1 MIFHNDEMK
10 EIVED
15 VNVMMAIGSVDASP
29 SASSETKRQQGNCP
43 ADDGESHL
51 RTYVFPFCWPE
62 TLSEHQKRFELFSK
76 FLNDEQILQM
86 DWHLKVILIIAKPID
101 SVLSYV
107 NWQILTLNSRNNLP
121 LKKILFDEKEL
132 FWKLAYVKLGR
143 RILGT
148 EIERIRKKANQNS
161 VAKFQMKT
169 QNSNENDHSTD
180 IKLFNAMDQELQHI
194 RREIIKILRKY
205 IKNSNDISF
214 ILQMID
220 GL

>member
-1 MIFHNDEMK
+1 
-10 EIVED
+10 
-15 VNVMMAIGSVDASP
+15 
-29 SASSETKRQQGNCP
+29 
-43 ADDGESHL
+43 
-51 RTYVFPFCWPE
+51 
-62 TLSEHQKRFELFSK
+62 
-76 FLNDEQILQM
+76 M

-107 NWQILTLNSRNNLP
+107 NWQILTLNSRNNLS

-148 EIERIRKKANQNS
+148 EIERNRKKANQNS
-161 VAKFQMKT
+161 VAKFQMKA
-169 QNSNENDHSTD
+169 QNSNENANSTD

-194 RREIIKILRKY
+194 RREIIKILRKH